1 MTKTDLQLKHDVEEE
16 LGWDPRVN
24 STQVGVS
31 VNRGAV
37 SLLGR
42 VDTYAEKL
50 AAEQAAKRVNGVRA
64 VAQSLS
70 VKILVAHE
78 RSDSDIAAA
87 VQNALLWDVLVPNE
101 VTATVQLGNVDLAGQ
116 VTWNHQRNAAEQ
128 AVRNLAGVVNV
139 SNSIT
144 LWPQPAPRHVKLN
157 VQAAL
162 HRQGTAD
169 VNAIHIEEHDGTV
182 TLTGYAP
189 SWQAVEDAANAAWAA
204 PGVTRVV
211 DRVNL
216 SIKH

>member
-1 MTKTDLQLKHDVEEE
+1 MSKTDLQLKHDIEEE

-24 STQVGVS
+24 SAQVGVS
-31 VNRGAV
+31 VDRGAV

-50 AAEQAAKRVNGVRA
+50 AAEQAVKRVSGVRA
-64 VAQSLS
+64 VAQSLT

-87 VQNALLWDVLVPNE
+87 VQNALMWDVSVPTE

-139 SNSIT
+139 NNSIT
-144 LWPQPAPRHVKLN
+144 LWPQAAPRHVKLN

-162 HRQGTAD
+162 QRQGTAD
-169 VNAIHIEEHDGTV
+169 VSAIHIEESNGTV

-189 SWQAVEDAANAAWAA
+189 SWQAVQDAANAAWAA
-204 PGVTRVV
+204 AGVKQVV
-211 DRVNL
+211 DRVKL
-216 SIKH
+216 STKH